1 MEQNKNYI
9 ETKPIDKTFFKQK
22 NKNGE
27 WKNKQNLVGL
37 GKTKYVG
44 KIVTDVLGN
53 SYTVDKEKFS
63 FIIEK

>member
-1 MEQNKNYI
+1 MEKVVW
-9 ETKPIDKTFFKQK
+9 KTGVEEENEK

-27 WKNKQNLVGL
+27 WENKRSVVGL